1 MGYIFLVR
9 EREFVKTSENVF
21 KLGLSRGEKL
31 DESKAF
37 PNGSI
42 LQSLISC
49 HNSDKKLNKLLN
61 LFKYKFSERND
72 LGENYFEGNSED
84 MIKIISDNI
93 INSENEEK
101 NNEELKK
108 NSKKEKTKSK
118 KDNEKSKKEKS
129 KNKKELKEKTK
140 KHDSNK
146 KKKISKKLN
155 EKNTVNIEIDD
166 EKIERLINK
175 MALKEK
181 TFNVVEEEQKMEIL

>member
-9 EREFVKTSENVF
+9 EREFVKTNENVF
-21 KLGLSRGEKL
+21 KLGSSRGEKL

-42 LQSLISC
+42 LLSLISC

-61 LFKYKFSERND
+61 LFKDKFSERND

-93 INSENEEK
+93 INSDGEQK

-129 KNKKELKEKTK
+129 KNKKELKEKTN

-146 KKKISKKLN
+146 KKKRSKKLN

-166 EKIERLINK
+166 EKIERLIKK